1 MDSYKISEI
10 LPVAAQNELTGFDPL
25 TQKLLHNRGIATRQ
39 AAEKFL
45 NPDYE
50 RDCYDPFLILNMDR
64 AVERILR
71 AIDGSEKIVVY
82 GDYDCD
88 GIPGSVIL
96 HDFLKKSAIKI
107 FQIIFHIG
115 TRKDTD

>member
-1 MDSYKISEI
+1 M
-10 LPVAAQNELTGFDPL
+10 
-25 TQKLLHNRGIATRQ
+25 
-39 AAEKFL
+39 
-45 NPDYE
+45 
-50 RDCYDPFLILNMDR
+50 
-64 AVERILR
+64 ERILR

-96 HDFLKKSAIKI
+96 HDFFKKIGYKI